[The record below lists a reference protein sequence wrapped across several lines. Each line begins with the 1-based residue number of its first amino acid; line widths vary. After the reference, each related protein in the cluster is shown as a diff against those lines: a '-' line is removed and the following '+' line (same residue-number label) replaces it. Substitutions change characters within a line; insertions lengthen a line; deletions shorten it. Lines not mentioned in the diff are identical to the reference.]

1 MMQRHFY
8 FLLHNSSPSLLL
20 RGCTPS
26 RRMVEELKA
35 AGARAW
41 SEGRFNEAIEQ
52 YTLAITQLTSSSS
65 SNNDRD
71 MLKTLYSN
79 RSAAYMK

>member
-1 MMQRHFY
+1 
-8 FLLHNSSPSLLL
+8 
-20 RGCTPS
+20 
-26 RRMVEELKA
+26 MVEELKA

-52 YTLAITQLTSSSS
+52 YTLAITQLTSASS